1 MLSRRFSNNPLLL
14 GLLIGLVFGAVNL
27 VFTWLAPLEDDTPG
41 VLLRAFGPMFFLW
54 TFASF
59 RAARRHGKLLSGV
72 ATGLIVAF
80 ATISVFAVLN
90 FVRFH
95 VFLSDLTGRADWQGM
110 MARFR
115 ASDYNSLR
123 TFVTLESI
131 KAAPVMIGVGS
142 VIGTV
147 MGVIGGLLG
156 LLSREWRPQLPITPL
171 QPTAEKRGG

>member
-1 MLSRRFSNNPLLL
+1 MFSRRFSNNPLLL

-27 VFTWLAPLEDDTPG
+27 VFTWLDPLEDDT
-41 VLLRAFGPMFFLW
+41 
-54 TFASF
+54 
-59 RAARRHGKLLSGV
+59 
-72 ATGLIVAF
+72 TGLIVAF
-80 ATISVFAVLN
+80 ATMSVFAVLN

-131 KAAPVMIGVGS
+131 KAAAVMIGVGS

-156 LLSREWRPQLPITPL
+156 LLSREWRPQLPNTPL